1 MTLTKKIALLGVIM
15 LVSISG
21 LAVAAYWM
29 SLRLG
34 NEALDLY
41 DRAFVGLHYAHN
53 AQSAMAQVA
62 ARRPSLPL
70 SSPQDLHD
78 VNAALDNLDVV
89 TESSASGAELRDT
102 DRARAAL
109 RLIASPNWR
118 PGDSGVEEARH
129 AVDAVVKRYTD
140 DGYDRRTAMESVF
153 AGASRSMIAAG
164 AVAFG
169 LSVLGFLTFLF
180 YVVRPLQRIR
190 HSIDSGEID
199 AVDALAMRSDE
210 IGQICIAL
218 QRRHNDLMA
227 EYQRTAETAAA
238 ANRAKSEFLAN
249 MSHEIRTPLNGVVG
263 LAGVLAVTDLAPRQ
277 QEMVEIIRSSGL
289 TLDRL
294 LCDILDLA
302 RMESGRV
309 EIAEEPFALAT
320 AIHTVCGLMAVRAQE
335 KELALVVDVDP
346 ALACTVRGDEVR
358 LKQILTNLLS
368 NAVKFTTQ
376 GEVRL
381 RAYRSGGDGA
391 AVTIEVSDTGFGF
404 DSSRKAE
411 LFGRFQQADG
421 SITRRFGGSGL
432 GLAIAAALAELM
444 HGKLDCDSAVG
455 MGSVF
460 RLHLPLPAIEP
471 AAPRL
476 APGCFS
482 LNACRPDGSRA
493 LRVLLADDHP
503 INRKVVALMLEPAD
517 VELVEAADGV
527 EAVDA
532 YRTGRFD
539 LVLMDMQ
546 MPHMDGLA
554 ATRAI
559 RAFEAERGEPRT
571 PLIMLSAN
579 ALAEHVAASQACGA
593 DRHLAKPITP
603 ERLLQ
608 CLFELVGRDESYCNQ
623 CARNVRATN
632 R

>member
-34 NEALDLY
+34 SEALELY

-102 DRARAAL
+102 DRARQAL
-109 RLIASPNWR
+109 KMIASPDWR
-118 PGDSGVEEARH
+118 PGDPGIEEARH

-140 DGYDRRTAMESVF
+140 DGYDRRSAMEGVF
-153 AGASRSMIAAG
+153 AGASRSMIASG

-169 LSVLGFLTFLF
+169 VSVLGFLTFLF

-199 AVDALAMRSDE
+199 AVDALALRSDE
-210 IGQICIAL
+210 IGQICTAL
-218 QRRHNDLMA
+218 QRRHNDLA
-227 EYQRTAETAAA
+227 ADYQRSAETAAA

-263 LAGVLAVTDLAPRQ
+263 LAGVLAATDLAPRQ
-277 QEMVEIIRSSGL
+277 REMVEIIQSSGL

-309 EIAEEPFALAT
+309 EIAEEPFALDT
-320 AIHTVCGLMAVRAQE
+320 AIQTVCGLIAVRAQE
-335 KELALVVDVDP
+335 KDLSLVVDVDP
-346 ALACTVRGDEVR
+346 AVACAVRGDEVR

-368 NAVKFTTQ
+368 NAVKFTAQ

-381 RAYRSGGDGA
+381 RAYPSGDDDGY
-391 AVTIEVSDTGFGF
+391 VTIEVSDTGFGF
-404 DSSRKAE
+404 DPSRKAE
-411 LFGRFQQADG
+411 LFGRFHQADG

-432 GLAIAAALAELM
+432 GLAIAAELAELM
-444 HGKLDCDSAVG
+444 GGELDCDSAVG
-455 MGSVF
+455 RGSVF
-460 RLHLPLPAIEP
+460 RLDLPLPRTQP
-471 AAPRL
+471 AAQHL
-476 APGCFS
+476 APECFS
-482 LNACRPDGSRA
+482 LNACRTDGSRA

-517 VELVEAADGV
+517 VALVEAADGA
-527 EAVDA
+527 EALEA
-532 YRTGRFD
+532 YRAARFD

-559 RAFEAERGEPRT
+559 RALEAERGDPRT
-571 PLIMLSAN
+571 PVVMLSAN
-579 ALAEHVAASQACGA
+579 ALEEHIAASQLCGA

-608 CLFELVGRDESYCNQ
+608 CLYELVGQDESYCNQ
-623 CARNVRATN
+623 CSRNVGTTN
-632 R
+632 M